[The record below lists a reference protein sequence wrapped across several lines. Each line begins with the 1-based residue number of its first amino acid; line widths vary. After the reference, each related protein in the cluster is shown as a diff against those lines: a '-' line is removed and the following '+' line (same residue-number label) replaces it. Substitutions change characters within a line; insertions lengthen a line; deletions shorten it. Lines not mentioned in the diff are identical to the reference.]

1 MSHRDCVESGMLSL
15 AFASTASMD
24 PGLRCVAYAI
34 LKAVNSA
41 DMCRP
46 SFREQ
51 KQITTLLAS
60 MQNAIAPSDFLRR
73 MPIPT
78 ALLAAEAAVVSLHPG
93 TEIFASCN
101 T

>member
-1 MSHRDCVESGMLSL
+1 
-15 AFASTASMD
+15 MD
-24 PGLRCVAYAI
+24 PGLRCVACAI
-34 LKAVNSA
+34 LTVNSA

-46 SFREQ
+46 SFHEQ

-78 ALLAAEAAVVSLHPG
+78 ALLAAEAAVVG
-93 TEIFASCN
+93 
-101 T
+101 